1 MSLPT
6 SEPLNPEEESMP
18 PARRRRAR
26 RAIISGDRSERAQVL
41 EELARRVYPSIDF
54 FLFSLLAS
62 LMLGAAVLFDA
73 QALFVLAALVSP
85 FMGPLVGL
93 SMATMV
99 GSWRFFLQS
108 MASFLIGSLLVFIGG
123 LAAGLLVQVWPNPS
137 FDQGIHHALFT
148 WPDFFVL
155 TIGAAM
161 TTFLLVRAPKQRPLV
176 ASTALAYEVYLPI
189 GVAGFGL
196 TGHVVGLWPNGL
208 LVFAIHLGWAA
219 LVGAVTLLLMGMRP
233 FNWFGYAL
241 GASLGMAGVVA
252 LVVVSGFGIAMH
264 AQAPV
269 IPLVPATAT
278 VTPTPTISVTPSQT
292 PKPPS
297 ATPTPTNTL
306 VPTRT
311 PTLTVSPVPTPVW
324 ARIKPND
331 MGGALVREQ
340 PNYDSPVVT
349 SLINDKLVEVLPD
362 VYQNK
367 NITWV
372 KIRTPEGAEGW
383 IVLSLLVTATPAPA
397 W

>member
-1 MSLPT
+1 
-6 SEPLNPEEESMP
+6 MP

-26 RAIISGDRSERAQVL
+26 RAIVTGDRSERAKFL
-41 EELARRVYPSIDF
+41 EELAKRVYPSIDF

-93 SMATMV
+93 SLATMV

-108 MASFLIGSLLVFIGG
+108 LTGFIIGSLLVFIGG
-123 LAAGLLVQVWPNPS
+123 LAAGLLVQVWPHPS
-137 FDQGIHHALFT
+137 FVQGVHHALFT

-196 TGHVVGLWPNGL
+196 TGHVAGLWPNGL

-219 LVGAVTLLLMGMRP
+219 LIGAITLALMGLRP

-252 LVVVSGFGIAMH
+252 LVVVSGFGMAMR

-269 IPLVPATAT
+269 ILPTQTRTPTVTLT
-278 VTPTPTISVTPSQT
+278 VTPTETPRPPT
-292 PKPPS
+292 
-297 ATPTPTNTL
+297 ATSSPTNTL
-306 VPTRT
+306 VPTLT
-311 PTLTVSPVPTPVW
+311 PTVTVSPVPTPVW

-331 MGGALVREQ
+331 MGGAIVREQ
-340 PNYDSPVVT
+340 PNYDSPVVI

-367 NITWV
+367 NVTWV
-372 KIRTPEGAEGW
+372 KIRTPEGVEGW
-383 IVLSLLVTATPAPA
+383 VVLSLLVTATPAPA

>member
-6 SEPLNPEEESMP
+6 SEPLNPEEDSMP

-26 RAIISGDRSERAQVL
+26 RTIVAGDPSERAQYL

-62 LMLGAAVLFDA
+62 GMLGAAVLYNA

-93 SMATMV
+93 SLATMV

-108 MASFLIGSLLVFIGG
+108 LASFIVGSLLVFAGG
-123 LAAGLLVQVWPNPS
+123 LAAGLLVQAWPGAS
-137 FDQGIHHALFT
+137 FDQSNYHALFT

-155 TIGAAM
+155 AIGAVM

-196 TGHVVGLWPNGL
+196 TGHVAGLWPNGL
-208 LVFAIHLGWAA
+208 LVYAIHLGCVA
-219 LVGAVTLLLMGMRP
+219 LVGAVTLLVMGLRP
-233 FNWFGYAL
+233 ANWFGYAL
-241 GASLGMAGVVA
+241 GTSLGIAGVVA
-252 LVVVSGFGIAMH
+252 LVVVSGFGIEMR

-269 IPLVPATAT
+269 IL
-278 VTPTPTISVTPSQT
+278 PTPTATASITPTITPTATPRPPTLTPS
-292 PKPPS
+292 
-297 ATPTPTNTL
+297 PTSTL
-306 VPTRT
+306 VPTHT
-311 PTLTVSPVPTPVW
+311 PTVTVSPIPTPVW

-331 MGGALVREQ
+331 KGGAIIREQ
-340 PNYDSPVVT
+340 PNFNSPVVIA
-349 SLINDKLVEVLPD
+349 LISDKLVEVLPD
-362 VYQNK
+362 IYQDK
-367 NITWV
+367 IVTWV
-372 KIRTPEGAEGW
+372 KIRTPEGVEGW
-383 IVLSLLVTATPAPA
+383 IVLTLLVTATPAPG